1 MAVDDDRT
9 GEENT
14 ENDLENTDIEAIK
27 SNRKYALMEEV
38 LKHQPED
45 VKERVRWL
53 VELSGI
59 RPNDPI
65 FLILLSCR
73 IVHVLLEKAPQ
84 NIGDGFDASLVKL
97 AASLEKYLEKLEES
111 QKIHFDKEKK
121 HYQQLE
127 AAALKISEAKVN
139 SAIERILADNDLSR
153 KGKISPR
160 IWAIIAT
167 GAVGVTSMLTGL
179 LAGWGWTTG
188 QYARTDAVYLSREE
202 LNLLDWAK
210 SDRGRYAKELFAW
223 NDDLG
228 DRSCQKKVKDLG
240 VTIQIGTA
248 TATSGYCWIWVEP
261 SSKRTYV
268 RRR

>member
-1 MAVDDDRT
+1 MDSSRSEGCA
-9 GEENT
+9 EAQSPNL
-14 ENDLENTDIEAIK
+14 DLEAIK

-38 LKHQPED
+38 LKHQPEE
-45 VKERVRWL
+45 VKEKVRWL

-73 IVHVLLEKAPQ
+73 IVHVLVEKAPQ
-84 NIGDGFDASLVKL
+84 DLGDGFDAGLVKL
-97 AASLEKYLEKLEES
+97 AASLEKYLEKLEAS
-111 QKIHFDKEKK
+111 QQQHFEREKK

-127 AAALKISEAKVN
+127 AAALKISEAKIA
-139 SAIERILADNDLSR
+139 SAIDRILANNDLTK
-153 KGKISPR
+153 KGKVSPR
-160 IWAIIAT
+160 VLAIIAT
-167 GAVGVTSMLTGL
+167 GLVSVTSLVAGFV
-179 LAGWGWTTG
+179 AGWGWTAG
-188 QYARTDAVYLSREE
+188 QYQRKDAVYLSREE
-202 LNLLDWAK
+202 LALLDWSK
-210 SDRGRYAKELFAW
+210 SSEGRYAKQLFAW

-228 DRSCQKKVKDLG
+228 DRSCQRKVRDLG

-248 TATSGYCWIWVEP
+248 TATSGYCWIWIEP